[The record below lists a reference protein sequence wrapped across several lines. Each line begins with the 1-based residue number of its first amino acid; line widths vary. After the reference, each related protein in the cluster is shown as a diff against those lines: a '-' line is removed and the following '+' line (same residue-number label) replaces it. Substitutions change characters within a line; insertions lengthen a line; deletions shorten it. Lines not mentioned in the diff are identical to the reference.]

1 MEPFRSPQPAC
12 TRCGAPR
19 PDHLSP
25 QGELVC
31 RACAVLSAAD
41 AQLAQGRR
49 AGVAGAVVGLVFG
62 VVLVVGSLFWGVPI
76 LAGSGRHYELRM
88 VSRVLGLG
96 LSLGIA
102 AIVVSWRN
110 YRTFSARKG

>member
-1 MEPFRSPQPAC
+1 MEPFRSPPPAC

-25 QGELVC
+25 QGDLVC
-31 RACAVLSAAD
+31 RACAVLPAAE

-49 AGVAGAVVGLVFG
+49 AGLTGAIIGLVFG
-62 VVLVVGSLFWGVPI
+62 VLLVAGSLAWALPI
-76 LAGSGRHYELRM
+76 LAGSGRHYEMRF
-88 VSRVLGLG
+88 VSRALGVGLG
-96 LSLGIA
+96 LGIA

-110 YRTFSARKG
+110 YRTFTAPKG